1 MTNMNTI
8 EPIMLKHLLDYL
20 GEDDSITI
28 LIDGREFK
36 WNKYVYS
43 NTLKATVPID
53 GKVNYFRVDEMKSI
67 QECLSGNE
75 LSFDY
80 DGSTYY
86 LSFIEKRNINA
97 LMNDMFRN
105 M

>member
-1 MTNMNTI
+1 MNSI
-8 EPIMLKHLLDYL
+8 APITMKHLLDYL
-20 GEDDSITI
+20 GEDESITI

-43 NTLKATVPID
+43 NTLKATASID
-53 GKVNYFRVDEMKSI
+53 GKVNYFRVDEMESI

-75 LSFDY
+75 LSFVY

-86 LSFIEKRNINA
+86 LSFIEKRNINS
-97 LMNDMFRN
+97 LINDMLLN
-105 M
+105 S

>member
-1 MTNMNTI
+1 MNSI
-8 EPIMLKHLLDYL
+8 APIMMKHLLDYL
-20 GEDDSITI
+20 GEDESIAI
-28 LIDGREFK
+28 HIDEREFK
-36 WNKYVYS
+36 WNKYVCS

-53 GKVNYFRVDEMKSI
+53 GKVNYFRVDEMESI

-75 LSFDY
+75 LSFIY

-97 LMNDMFRN
+97 LMNDMFLN
-105 M
+105 S